1 MKYTVSRTT
10 SGKWLLYSKGKL
22 IKPYDYVPSDYATL
36 LTHPPE
42 GKHEIGSENVER
54 ISQPHHSS
62 GHDSSQYTFAH
73 VGIQAV
79 MSETL
84 PKGAGDMTGH
94 HGWQP
99 VLMTGLMWMANVVGE
114 YMTKLG
120 YRPGM
125 PYSGLW
131 NQRFPEKG
139 SKRRSGEFP
148 GVITGIICLVTPR
161 GRPLLGSGGA
171 L

>member
-1 MKYTVSRTT
+1 MT
-10 SGKWLLYSKGKL
+10 
-22 IKPYDYVPSDYATL
+22 IPSDHATL
-36 LTHPPE
+36 LTHPQE
-42 GKHEIGSENVER
+42 GKHEADSENVER

-62 GHDSSQYTFAH
+62 GHDSSQSTFAH

-99 VLMTGLMWMANVVGE
+99 VLMTGTTWMANVMGE

-120 YRPGM
+120 YRPGIA
-125 PYSGLW
+125 PVHL
-131 NQRFPEKG
+131 
-139 SKRRSGEFP
+139 
-148 GVITGIICLVTPR
+148 PR
-161 GRPLLGSGGA
+161 LINDPVSTLEQFVVDLRVA
-171 L
+171 